1 MENVLYNSGF
11 FNTYPDDQ
19 DNAAAVIVGSTR
31 QDNDSDFPENV
42 KELDFSHCRTSFF
55 QTAA

>member
-42 KELDFSHCRTSFF
+42 KELNFDHSRMSYS